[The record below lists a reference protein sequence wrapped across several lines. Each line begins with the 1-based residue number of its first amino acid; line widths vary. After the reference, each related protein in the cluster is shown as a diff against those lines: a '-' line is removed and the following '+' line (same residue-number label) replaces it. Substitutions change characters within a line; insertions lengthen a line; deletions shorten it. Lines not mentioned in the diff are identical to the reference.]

1 MTNKLI
7 MEIKRNQ
14 TQLMKRKARKKE
26 NEQKKLQATNRNLQG
41 FTLKLSHSSK

>member
-1 MTNKLI
+1 

-14 TQLMKRKARKKE
+14 TQLMKRKAKKKKE
-26 NEQKKLQATNRNLQG
+26 NETKLWATNRNLQG

>member
-7 MEIKRNQ
+7 MEIKWNQ

-26 NEQKKLQATNRNLQG
+26 NEQKNYRQQIEICKVLHLN
-41 FTLKLSHSSK
+41 